1 MICILYRDS
10 LDEKIFFKNREWQ
23 VSAKPYQLN
32 FKFPFKLALNTRT
45 FTQIVLLKIK
55 NRDAI
60 FYGEAALP
68 PYLGADADSVF
79 SFFNQ
84 LDWGTILMA
93 PLDESLDIIDH
104 SLPGNNAAKAA
115 IDMAL
120 HDIESQSQ
128 GKSIGEFY
136 NIIPDKPIFS
146 TYTIGIS
153 TEAEL
158 VTKLEEGK
166 DFKIIKLK
174 LGSED
179 DKALIKAFKKHSRK
193 SFCVDVNQGY
203 ATRDQ
208 AALMSDFL
216 LKSGALFIEQ
226 PLPSEHLEE
235 MAWVRGRV
243 DIPFI
248 ADESIKRLPD
258 LKYAAEAFNG
268 VNIKLMKATG
278 IKEAI
283 DMITLSRKLNLKVV
297 LGAMAESSLG
307 NTAAAHLGMLADWVD
322 LDGPMLTSN
331 DPFKGI
337 KYRDGA
343 IVFPE
348 RLGLG
353 AIARPEL

>member
-1 MICILYRDS
+1 MN
-10 LDEKIFFKNREWQ
+10 EKIVFKNRDWQ
-23 VSAKPYQLN
+23 VSALSYQLN

-45 FTQIVLLKIK
+45 FTEIVLLKIS
-55 NRDAI
+55 NRDAS

-68 PYLGADADSVF
+68 PYLGANVDSVLC
-79 SFFNQ
+79 FFNQ
-84 LDWGTILMA
+84 LDWSSILGA
-93 PLDESLDIIDH
+93 PLAESLEIIEH

-120 HDIESQSQ
+120 HDIECQKQ
-128 GKSIGEFY
+128 GKTIGEIY
-136 NIIPDKPIFS
+136 NIKPNKPILS

-153 TEAEL
+153 TEAEML
-158 VTKLEEGK
+158 TKLMDGK

-174 LGSED
+174 LGSDD

-193 SFCVDVNQGY
+193 AFCADINQGY
-203 ATRDQ
+203 ANRDR

-226 PLPSEHLEE
+226 PLPAEHLEE
-235 MAWVRGRV
+235 MAWVRERV

-248 ADESIKRLPD
+248 ADESVRRLPD
-258 LKYAAEAFNG
+258 IKHAAEAFNG

-278 IKEAI
+278 IREAI

-307 NTAAAHLGMLADWVD
+307 NTAAAHLAPLADWVD

-331 DPFKGI
+331 DPFSGI
-337 KYRDGA
+337 KYSDGA
-343 IVFPE
+343 IVFPD
-348 RLGLG
+348 RIGVG
-353 AIARPEL
+353 AMLMKEI

>member
-1 MICILYRDS
+1 MHENII
-10 LDEKIFFKNREWQ
+10 FKNKTWQ
-23 VSAKPYQLN
+23 VSALPYQLN

-45 FTQIVLLKIK
+45 FTQIVLLKIS
-55 NRDAI
+55 NGDAS

-68 PYLGADADSVF
+68 PYLGASAESVI

-84 LDWGTILMA
+84 LDWDTILGSA
-93 PLDESLDIIDH
+93 LADSLDIIDN

-120 HDIESQSQ
+120 HDMESQKQDESL
-128 GKSIGEFY
+128 GEFY
-136 NIIPDKPIFS
+136 KIKRDKPIFS

-158 VTKLEEGK
+158 LDKLNDGK

-193 SFCVDVNQGY
+193 PFCADVNQGY
-203 ATRDQ
+203 ANRDE
-208 AALMSDFL
+208 AALMSEFL

-226 PLPSEHLEE
+226 PLPAEHFEE
-235 MAWVRGRV
+235 MAWVRERV

-258 LKYAAEAFNG
+258 LKFAAEAFNG

-278 IKEAI
+278 IREAI
-283 DMITLSRKLNLKVV
+283 EMITLSRKLNLKVV

-307 NTAAAHLGMLADWVD
+307 NTAAAHLAPLADWID

-331 DPFKGI
+331 NPFSGI
-337 KYRDGA
+337 KYQDGA
-343 IVFPE
+343 IIFPD
-348 RLGLG
+348 RTGLG
-353 AIARPEL
+353 AVPTKELQAISSE

>member
-1 MICILYRDS
+1 MHENIV
-10 LDEKIFFKNREWQ
+10 FKNKIWR
-23 VSAKPYQLN
+23 VSTVPYQLK

-45 FTQIVLLKIK
+45 FTQIVLLKIS
-55 NRDAI
+55 NADSS
-60 FYGEAALP
+60 FFGEAALP
-68 PYLGADADSVF
+68 PYLGASAESVF

-84 LDWGTILMA
+84 LDWGSILQI
-93 PLDESLDIIDH
+93 PLVDSLDNIDN
-104 SLPGNNAAKAA
+104 SLPENNAAKAA

-120 HDIESQSQ
+120 HDIESQKHD
-128 GKSIGEFY
+128 KSIGEFY
-136 NIIPDKPIFS
+136 NVKCDKPIFS

-158 VTKLEEGK
+158 VAKLKDGQ

-179 DKALIKAFKKHSRK
+179 DKALIKIFKKLSRK
-193 SFCVDVNQGY
+193 PFCVDVNQGY
-203 ATRDQ
+203 ASRDE
-208 AALMSDFL
+208 AALMSEFL

-226 PLPSEHLEE
+226 PLPAEHFEE
-235 MAWVRGRV
+235 MAWVRERI

-258 LKYAAEAFNG
+258 LKNAAEAFNG

-278 IKEAI
+278 IREAI
-283 DMITLSRKLNLKVV
+283 EMISLSRKLKLKVV

-307 NTAAAHLGMLADWVD
+307 NTAAAHLAPLADWVD

-331 DPFKGI
+331 NPFSGI
-337 KYRDGA
+337 KYQDGA
-343 IVFPE
+343 IVYPD
-348 RLGLG
+348 RIGIG
-353 AIARPEL
+353 AVPTTELQAMFTQ